1 MGYSRRAFLSLAS
14 VGMPATL
21 ITGAS
26 TAEPAESMRVN
37 SFYPTQPPELVQEM
51 VVVAHT
57 NLARVQQLVEHQPTL
72 AKATWDWGFG
82 DWETALGAASHVGRP
97 DIAEVLLTNG
107 AHPTIFS
114 AAMLGQLDV
123 VKAFVA
129 ARPGVQRTRGPHS
142 ISLMQHAI
150 AGGPRSQ
157 AVVEYLTT
165 IEGAADGPTTQ
176 PLTDA
181 EVATLVGVYTFG
193 PTPADRIEISV
204 VQRQLQLARPGH
216 YPRGLFHLSQFEFC
230 PIGAESVRVRFSP
243 GADEVALGIYDPD
256 LVLVA
261 TKRKAQAG

>member
-1 MGYSRRAFLSLAS
+1 MRCSRRVFLSLTS
-14 VGMPATL
+14 VGMPVTV
-21 ITGAS
+21 ITAAS
-26 TAEPAESMRVN
+26 AAEPTRVN
-37 SFYPTQPPELVQEM
+37 SLYPTQSPELVQEM

-129 ARPGVQRTRGPHS
+129 ARSGVQRMRGPHS

-157 AVVEYLTT
+157 AVVEYLKT
-165 IEGAADGPTTQ
+165 IEGAADGPATQ

-181 EVATLVGVYTFG
+181 ELATLEGVYTFG